1 MSISC
6 LTLAF
11 ACRGLVSCVVF
22 YWLASHVQ
30 VHAVLPLL
38 KRSVALQESD
48 FLRKS
53 DIVGAARAGGIP
65 FEEKVYHK
73 IMKELCTSKGGQW
86 TIKKR
91 AE

>member
-1 MSISC
+1 MHMHSLSC
-6 LTLAF
+6 SVY
-11 ACRGLVSCVVF
+11 R
-22 YWLASHVQ
+22 LASHVQ
-30 VHAVLPLL
+30 APAVPSLL
-38 KRSVALQESD
+38 KRSVALQGSD

-53 DIVGAARAGGIP
+53 DIVGAARAAGIP
-65 FEEKVYHK
+65 FEERIYIK